1 MSLNQLSPTQLS
13 PTQLSPT
20 QLSPTQLDRRIVA
33 VKPITVPSPDRGIDL
48 QVKVT
53 APMSGEDLPV
63 IVFSHGNA
71 WSLDGYEP
79 LVDRWAAAGFVVV
92 QPTHLDSRRNGIG
105 FDDPRF
111 ATIWRVRVADLHA
124 ILDSLDD
131 ILVQAGGLEARVDR
145 ERIAVVGHSWGAQT
159 AGALLGARVFDA
171 DGVPGEDFSHPAV
184 AAGALIAATG
194 TGDTLTPF
202 AVEHLPFMRPD
213 FSTMTTPALIIVGGK
228 DQSRMSTRGPEWF
241 TDAYHLSPSPKSL
254 LTIAEG
260 EHTLGGVA
268 GEAVAE
274 TTDEDPARVAL
285 VADAISAYL
294 LDAFKLSGTEWT
306 ALDGDAGAS
315 DGTWAIDSK

>member
-1 MSLNQLSPTQLS
+1 MSVRP
-13 PTQLSPT
+13 
-20 QLSPTQLDRRIVA
+20 LDQRIVA
-33 VKPITVPSPDRGIDL
+33 VKPIAVPAPGRGAGL

-53 APMSGEDLPV
+53 APLSGRDLPV

-92 QPTHLDSRRNGIG
+92 QPTHPDSRRNGIG
-105 FDDPRF
+105 WDDPRF
-111 ATIWRVRVADLHA
+111 AGIWRVRIADLHA
-124 ILDSLDD
+124 VLDRLGD
-131 ILVQAGGLEARVDR
+131 ILLQVDGLDGRVDR
-145 ERIAVVGHSWGAQT
+145 GRVAVVGHSWGAQT
-159 AGALLGARVFDA
+159 AGALLGARVLAA

-213 FSTMTTPALIIVGGK
+213 YSTMAVPTLVVAGGK
-228 DQSRMSTRGPEWF
+228 DRSRLSTRGPDWF
-241 TDAYHLSPSPKSL
+241 TDAYHLAPSPKSL
-254 LTIAEG
+254 LAVAEG
-260 EHTLGGVA
+260 EHTMGGIA

-294 LDAFKLSGTEWT
+294 LDALKVDGTAWT
-306 ALDGDAGAS
+306 AFTATAT
-315 DGTWAIDSK
+315 DGTWSVSGK